1 MVDLWHNKG
10 LVPDARV
17 SWKEFYI
24 EAFPDMGHENIEHED
39 IVRGM
44 RRRYAR
50 RMHMYECV
58 CLCMRWSMQG
68 RLASSVRRFAAKLAG
83 RPQARVR
90 CARERRPLQVDVP
103 AQERGQEHDP
113 TMRPNVPV
121 PEHES
126 EDGRKNLGRLRGTS
140 QIHACKHNISA
151 VKHQT

>member
-58 CLCMRWSMQG
+58 CLCMR
-68 RLASSVRRFAAKLAG
+68 
-83 RPQARVR
+83 
-90 CARERRPLQVDVP
+90 
-103 AQERGQEHDP
+103 
-113 TMRPNVPV
+113 
-121 PEHES
+121 
-126 EDGRKNLGRLRGTS
+126 
-140 QIHACKHNISA
+140 
-151 VKHQT
+151 